1 MNEEKGKE
9 RGKMQIWDERYG
21 SGEYVYGREPN
32 DFLVTMAGLIP
43 PGRVLSLAEGQG
55 RNGVYLAGLGYQVTA
70 VDSSAVGL
78 RMAREL
84 AIERGVPLE
93 TIVADLADYDPG
105 EACWEGIVSIFC
117 HLPSALR
124 RSVLAKMVRALVPG
138 GVLLLEAYTPA
149 QLQFDTGG
157 PRDPDLLASLADLRE
172 DLAELTLIHACEG
185 ERLVIEGTLHRGR
198 AAVVQVVA
206 VKSEPDDDEELTAT
220 GPTGE
225 LD

>member
-1 MNEEKGKE
+1 M
-9 RGKMQIWDERYG
+9 WDERYG
-21 SGEYVYGREPN
+21 SGEHVYGREPN
-32 DFLVTMAGLIP
+32 EFLAAMASQIP
-43 PGRVLSLAEGQG
+43 RGRVLSLAEGQG
-55 RNGVYLAGLGYQVTA
+55 RNGVYLAGLGYEVTA

-84 AIERGVPLE
+84 AVERGVPLA

-124 RSVLAKMVRALVPG
+124 RSVLAKMVRALAPG

-157 PRDPDLLASLADLRE
+157 PRDADLLASLADLRE
-172 DLAELTLIHACEG
+172 DLSGLTLVHAFQG
-185 ERLVIEGTLHRGR
+185 ERSVIEGLLHRGR

-206 VKSEPDDDEELTAT
+206 LKPNPDPDAGLLGDGA
-220 GPTGE
+220 
-225 LD
+225 DRRA

>member
-1 MNEEKGKE
+1 M
-9 RGKMQIWDERYG
+9 WDERYG

-32 DFLVTMAGLIP
+32 EFLVAKARMIP
-43 PGRVLSLAEGQG
+43 RGRVLSLADGQG
-55 RNGVYLAGLGYQVTA
+55 RNGVYLAGLGYAVTA

-78 RMAREL
+78 QMAREL
-84 AIERGVPLE
+84 AVERGVPLT
-93 TIVADLADYDPG
+93 TIVADLADYAPG

-157 PRDPDLLASLADLRE
+157 PRDADLLASLADLRE
-172 DLAELTLIHACEG
+172 DLSGLTLVHAFEG
-185 ERLVIEGTLHRGR
+185 ERSVIEGTLHRGR

-206 VKSEPDDDEELTAT
+206 VKPNPDPDAGLL
-220 GPTGE
+220 GE
-225 LD
+225 GVDRGA

>member
-1 MNEEKGKE
+1 
-9 RGKMQIWDERYG
+9 MQIWDERYG

-32 DFLVTMAGLIP
+32 DFLVTMAGLVP

-55 RNGVYLAGLGYQVTA
+55 RNAVYLAGLGYQVTA

-117 HLPSALR
+117 HLPSTLR
-124 RSVLAKMVRALVPG
+124 RSVLAKMVRALAPC

-157 PRDPDLLASLADLRE
+157 PRDPDLLPTLADLRK
-172 DLAELTLIHACEG
+172 DLAALGLVHAVEG

-206 VKSEPDDDEELTAT
+206 VQSESDLDEADPE
-220 GPTGE
+220 G
-225 LD
+225 